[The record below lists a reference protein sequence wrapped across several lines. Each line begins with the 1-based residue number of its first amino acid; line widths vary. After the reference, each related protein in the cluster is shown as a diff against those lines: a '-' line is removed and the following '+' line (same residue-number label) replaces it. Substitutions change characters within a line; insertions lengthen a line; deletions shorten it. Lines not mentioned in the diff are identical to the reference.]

1 MTAHILAKTKLKNM
15 SFNFKREDD
24 IVFSVDTSVG
34 KKVFNKKL
42 ECHYFIFQIP
52 SLLYYGS
59 TKEGPQL
66 GLFFLLDLK
75 VPELMVHV
83 VTWAACGDKERC
95 WNKKRWQ
102 VLKRIFYLQGRDTF
116 SGSLRAFQS
125 LCSVKY
131 WIINNRRLKVAG
143 GPWLA
148 TGEV

>member
-1 MTAHILAKTKLKNM
+1 MTAYILAKTKLKNM

-95 WNKKRWQ
+95 
-102 VLKRIFYLQGRDTF
+102 
-116 SGSLRAFQS
+116 
-125 LCSVKY
+125 
-131 WIINNRRLKVAG
+131 
-143 GPWLA
+143 
-148 TGEV
+148 